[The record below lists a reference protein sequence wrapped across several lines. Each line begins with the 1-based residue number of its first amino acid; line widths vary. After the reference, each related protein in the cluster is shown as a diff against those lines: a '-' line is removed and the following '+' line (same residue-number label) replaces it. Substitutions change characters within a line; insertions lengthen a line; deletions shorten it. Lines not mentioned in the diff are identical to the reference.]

1 MTNLS
6 RKAKS
11 AMTYAMN
18 TCTLKDSLLATS
30 KKTITR
36 TELES
41 MTGASDVLTLA
52 SALCPLVES
61 GFLKPFKSA
70 SYIGP
75 AGHRVYDRYRIN
87 APKEPLVYDEAA
99 LSALHPTLLA
109 NGWLARHPEVFVE
122 HQARLVRLSDWL
134 WRSGTTEIV
143 PVNERAFDIWRDEKA
158 LDASCSRGKA
168 FRKVLASC
176 SVALSDLHAYA
187 VYDGSFLDYMPHRV
201 DGAQLAVSENKTT
214 WHSMRRLMFEDGQ
227 TTFFGARLDGVVFG
241 SGNKVTHTGA
251 LDDYATYLGVVAP
264 TFLYWGDIDRMG
276 IAMLTAAVAQSSST
290 VRPFGEAYDV
300 MAARVRA
307 LSLRVDDLPRTDDER
322 DISYDLELLASC
334 VAPDTARLAQ
344 RVLEENRRIPQEI
357 VTITCMKA
365 TSNGKETS
373 RGTD

>member
-1 MTNLS
+1 MDT
-6 RKAKS
+6 
-11 AMTYAMN
+11 T
-18 TCTLKDSLLATS
+18 TLKHRLLTYG

-36 TELES
+36 TELEA
-41 MTGASDVLTLA
+41 MTSASDVVTLA
-52 SALCPLVES
+52 STLRPLVDEKI
-61 GFLKPFKSA
+61 LVPFKNA

-87 APKEPLVYDEAA
+87 APKEPLVYNE
-99 LSALHPTLLA
+99 SALHALHPAILA
-109 NGWLARHPEVFVE
+109 NGWLARHPEAFVQ
-122 HQARLVRLSDWL
+122 HQDRLARLSDWL
-134 WRSGTTEIV
+134 WRAHDTAVI
-143 PVNERAFDIWRDEKA
+143 PLNERAFDIWRDEKA

-276 IAMLTAAVAQSSST
+276 IAMLTAAVAQNSST
-290 VRPFGEAYDV
+290 VRPFGEAYDM

-357 VTITCMKA
+357 VTITCMKT